1 MKCIVVTPD
10 RTVLDTDA
18 DFVSLPL
25 YDGEIGI
32 APKHAPLIGRLGYG
46 ELRIKNSVGEQPVYY
61 IQSGFV
67 EVLNDV
73 VTLLTENAIEASKID
88 LEESKKN
95 LDNVLAKP
103 AKNEELMKLKAQE
116 LAAARAKHHIALKRA
131 GQ

>member
-10 RTVLDTDA
+10 RTVLEMET

-46 ELRIKNSVGEQPVYY
+46 ELRIKTEKADPLVYY

-67 EVLNDV
+67 EVLNDN
-73 VTLLTENAIEASKID
+73 VTILTESAIEASKID
-88 LEESKKN
+88 LQESKKC
-95 LDNVLAKP
+95 LEDALAKP
-103 AKNEELMKLKAQE
+103 AKNAELMKLKSQDV
-116 LAAARAKHHIALKRA
+116 AAARAQHHIALKRS